1 MAKSPKCKLLA
12 LVVPI
17 ELHERLQKMAA
28 AAGEPIEDL
37 AERFLR
43 EISIEFVR
51 HVEGGAA

>member
-1 MAKSPKCKLLA
+1 MARPTPKNKLLA

-28 AAGEPIEDL
+28 AAGEPIEDV

-43 EISIEFVR
+43 EISAEFVR
-51 HVEGGAA
+51 QVEAT